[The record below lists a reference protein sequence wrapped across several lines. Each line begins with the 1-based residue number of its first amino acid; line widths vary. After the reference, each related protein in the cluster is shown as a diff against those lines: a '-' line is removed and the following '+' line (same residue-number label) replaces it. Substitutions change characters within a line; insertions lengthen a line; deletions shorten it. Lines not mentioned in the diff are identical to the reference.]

1 MTAQA
6 AIAGSVPF
14 RQRCSSRAS
23 KPRRIQC
30 AGLAIETRKIGRAWA
45 SSTKACAWSK
55 RVSGS
60 VVAGCTVSTGERLR
74 HFDGRFITAPLQRV
88 LIGLAQALEAD
99 RVFIRAMPFEQ
110 HRVLALDTASIGV
123 WMGSPSTSAAT
134 HRFHSLSVKIPAQN
148 TRDEYLGAYSFA
160 ARLPKMAALHATQG
174 TAAPMLEKDTISIHL
189 VREALLQSCATGA
202 ATIEVLRK
210 VGIDPGLLELPTA
223 RISATAYARLW
234 RLLAR
239 RMDDEFFGMDPRKLK
254 SGSLAFLCHA
264 CVAQPTLATSL
275 ETGLGFLSLM
285 LERMPAQLVR
295 QQSLAEIV
303 LHEPEPKPQRA
314 FTYFTYWM
322 IVHGVACWLAGRRI
336 PILAI
341 ELRCPQPDFY
351 DDYQVMFSDNL
362 RFDRPRTRM
371 IFSADCLDLPIK
383 RSPEELKRFLAHAP
397 ANILV
402 KYRDPD
408 SLATRIKH
416 DLRQMPPDTWPET
429 EGLAATLCIS
439 ASNPA
444 PPSGGRRA
452 NLPRP
457 QGQRAQR
464 TRDSVAGGTA
474 DQLRRDCRA
483 VGVWGH
489 ELVYRAFRKWAGS
502 DPGHYR
508 SLILNEVTRV

>member
-1 MTAQA
+1 
-6 AIAGSVPF
+6 
-14 RQRCSSRAS
+14 
-23 KPRRIQC
+23 
-30 AGLAIETRKIGRAWA
+30 
-45 SSTKACAWSK
+45 
-55 RVSGS
+55 
-60 VVAGCTVSTGERLR
+60 
-74 HFDGRFITAPLQRV
+74 
-88 LIGLAQALEAD
+88 
-99 RVFIRAMPFEQ
+99 
-110 HRVLALDTASIGV
+110 
-123 WMGSPSTSAAT
+123 
-134 HRFHSLSVKIPAQN
+134 
-148 TRDEYLGAYSFA
+148 
-160 ARLPKMAALHATQG
+160 
-174 TAAPMLEKDTISIHL
+174 MLEKDTISIHL
-189 VREALLQSCATGA
+189 VREALLQSCASGA

-341 ELRCPQPDFY
+341 ELHCPQPDFY

-439 ASNPA
+439 ASTL
-444 PPSGGRRA
+444 RRRLA
-452 NLPRP
+452 EEGQTY
-457 QGQRAQR
+457 QGLK
-464 TRDSVAGGTA
+464 DSVRKELAIVWLAEPQISFAEIAARLGFA
-474 DQLRRDCRA
+474 DTSSF
-483 VGVWGH
+483 
-489 ELVYRAFRKWAGS
+489 YKAFRKWAGS
-502 DPGHYR
+502 NPGHYR